1 MKKLLGISVLCGM
14 CFEANSQ
21 TPPEATTSKKIQ
33 VKSYEGTMR
42 DNLPVPSN
50 ASKKTEIF
58 YPRPGEVSFSTQVW
72 CGDGDV
78 AHYYSAHPNEVYN
91 KGASIQRLAMGYWV
105 TSGSEKVPDPSSWFL
120 MGYSDIAST
129 KGFLNKIKRA
139 NSSAENQASVILTDE
154 LNKLKN
160 QFTVLSSIRDEKKFN
175 VYAGV
180 MLCNSYQDNS
190 GINTSKDSPTAATI
204 ADRLVDYYKNK
215 SIKDSKE
222 ILNGKIAKASFS
234 GSEGLLNIQFV
245 GGNSSNIYDEALK
258 KLKDL
263 DCKDV
268 CIDSTNPSSGSS
280 KTISDYRDYLNKDK
294 LVDRLIT
301 LSSTCKNQLKKG
313 SVQYWWESVSMSL
326 DCQEVGA
333 IDFSNLIQNLKA
345 DTKSSSDPALSID
358 EFNKIKI
365 DLEAALSRSALVKQ
379 VQDSIDGLGLSKNK
393 GRCFPVGR
401 PYIETIIASLPY
413 SFTQKITD
421 QGTILV
427 SIQGSKSE
435 MTMPEPN
442 YALGAAAQ
450 YYKNERA
457 VFMSDGDP
465 MIIDITK
472 TLPVISFGS
481 GVTFPMHVR
490 DVGCSNGPGYCILK
504 HKDRFFERLN

>member
-1 MKKLLGISVLCGM
+1 
-14 CFEANSQ
+14 
-21 TPPEATTSKKIQ
+21 
-33 VKSYEGTMR
+33 
-42 DNLPVPSN
+42 
-50 ASKKTEIF
+50 
-58 YPRPGEVSFSTQVW
+58 
-72 CGDGDV
+72 
-78 AHYYSAHPNEVYN
+78 
-91 KGASIQRLAMGYWV
+91 
-105 TSGSEKVPDPSSWFL
+105 
-120 MGYSDIAST
+120 
-129 KGFLNKIKRA
+129 
-139 NSSAENQASVILTDE
+139 
-154 LNKLKN
+154 
-160 QFTVLSSIRDEKKFN
+160 
-175 VYAGV
+175 
-180 MLCNSYQDNS
+180 
-190 GINTSKDSPTAATI
+190 
-204 ADRLVDYYKNK
+204 
-215 SIKDSKE
+215 
-222 ILNGKIAKASFS
+222 
-234 GSEGLLNIQFV
+234 
-245 GGNSSNIYDEALK
+245 
-258 KLKDL
+258 
-263 DCKDV
+263 
-268 CIDSTNPSSGSS
+268 
-280 KTISDYRDYLNKDK
+280 
-294 LVDRLIT
+294 
-301 LSSTCKNQLKKG
+301 
-313 SVQYWWESVSMSL
+313 MSL